1 MLCAC
6 CCPKVLSHR
15 SFHNSSRRIAAV
27 TPVADE
33 EKGPKRV
40 NRVPEAMQLVSG
52 AAGAELWTSQDR
64 HAGGHEAVVHIEFLP
79 ASVSGCFWF
88 FVIRISSSEAR
99 EMQESW
105 EEVIV
110 SSRGDRRL
118 GPGY

>member
-1 MLCAC
+1 MRAPELGRGTLLCAC

-52 AAGAELWTSQDR
+52 AAGAELWTSRDC
-64 HAGGHEAVVHIEFLP
+64 HAGGHGAVVHIEFLP

-88 FVIRISSSEAR
+88 FVKK
-99 EMQESW
+99 QLN
-105 EEVIV
+105 V
-110 SSRGDRRL
+110 SKIQL
-118 GPGY
+118 ALILFFLYK

>member
-1 MLCAC
+1 MRAPELGRGTLLCAWC
-6 CCPKVLSHR
+6 CSRVLSHH

-52 AAGAELWTSQDR
+52 AAGAELWTSRDR

-88 FVIRISSSEAR
+88 FVKK
-99 EMQESW
+99 QLN
-105 EEVIV
+105 V
-110 SSRGDRRL
+110 SKIQL
-118 GPGY
+118 ALILFFLYK